1 MRKKKFSPVRII
13 FYLVL
18 ILFLIYQLYPIIWMI
33 ITSLKSPAD
42 VQRSSPFS
50 FPDPIFTEN
59 YINAIKKADLLLY
72 FRNSAVVTI
81 ITMVL
86 VILFSSTAG
95 FALEKLRFK
104 AHGAVLSYFLTGI
117 TIPIHITLIPLFI
130 IYKSVGML
138 DTWFSLI
145 LPQIGFCLPLSIY
158 LFTAFYRYIPNSM
171 LEAAIIDG
179 ASVPRSFFSIYFPL
193 SKNTIMTV
201 ATVNFISVWNEFV
214 FANTFTLSTSMR
226 TIPVGLKDF
235 GGEYGKV
242 DWGCTFA
249 AIALTLLPLLILY
262 FVFNKSIISGMTAGA
277 IKE

>member
-130 IYKSVGML
+130 SINL
-138 DTWFSLI
+138 LECLT
-145 LPQIGFCLPLSIY
+145 PGFP
-158 LFTAFYRYIPNSM
+158 
-171 LEAAIIDG
+171 
-179 ASVPRSFFSIYFPL
+179 
-193 SKNTIMTV
+193 
-201 ATVNFISVWNEFV
+201 
-214 FANTFTLSTSMR
+214 
-226 TIPVGLKDF
+226 
-235 GGEYGKV
+235 
-242 DWGCTFA
+242 
-249 AIALTLLPLLILY
+249 
-262 FVFNKSIISGMTAGA
+262 
-277 IKE
+277 

>member
-158 LFTAFYRYIPNSM
+158 LRRFTDTYRTRC
-171 LEAAIIDG
+171 L
-179 ASVPRSFFSIYFPL
+179 RRL
-193 SKNTIMTV
+193 
-201 ATVNFISVWNEFV
+201 
-214 FANTFTLSTSMR
+214 LSTAPACPDRFSLFIFLCLK
-226 TIPVGLKDF
+226 IPL
-235 GGEYGKV
+235 
-242 DWGCTFA
+242 
-249 AIALTLLPLLILY
+249 
-262 FVFNKSIISGMTAGA
+262 
-277 IKE
+277 

>member
-1 MRKKKFSPVRII
+1 
-13 FYLVL
+13 
-18 ILFLIYQLYPIIWMI
+18 
-33 ITSLKSPAD
+33 
-42 VQRSSPFS
+42 
-50 FPDPIFTEN
+50 
-59 YINAIKKADLLLY
+59 
-72 FRNSAVVTI
+72 
-81 ITMVL
+81 
-86 VILFSSTAG
+86 
-95 FALEKLRFK
+95 
-104 AHGAVLSYFLTGI
+104 
-117 TIPIHITLIPLFI
+117 
-130 IYKSVGML
+130 ML

-235 GGEYGKV
+235 VGEYGKV

-249 AIALTLLPLLILY
+249 AITLTLLPLLILY

>member
-104 AHGAVLSYFLTGI
+104 AHGAVLSYF
-117 TIPIHITLIPLFI
+117 
-130 IYKSVGML
+130 
-138 DTWFSLI
+138 
-145 LPQIGFCLPLSIY
+145 
-158 LFTAFYRYIPNSM
+158 
-171 LEAAIIDG
+171 
-179 ASVPRSFFSIYFPL
+179 
-193 SKNTIMTV
+193 
-201 ATVNFISVWNEFV
+201 
-214 FANTFTLSTSMR
+214 
-226 TIPVGLKDF
+226 
-235 GGEYGKV
+235 
-242 DWGCTFA
+242 
-249 AIALTLLPLLILY
+249 
-262 FVFNKSIISGMTAGA
+262 
-277 IKE
+277 

>member
-86 VILFSSTAG
+86 VICFSSTAG
-95 FALEKLRFK
+95 FALENCGLRRTGRFS
-104 AHGAVLSYFLTGI
+104 AIFDGNHHPHPYYFDS
-117 TIPIHITLIPLFI
+117 PV
-130 IYKSVGML
+130 Y
-138 DTWFSLI
+138 
-145 LPQIGFCLPLSIY
+145 Y
-158 LFTAFYRYIPNSM
+158 L
-171 LEAAIIDG
+171 
-179 ASVPRSFFSIYFPL
+179 
-193 SKNTIMTV
+193 
-201 ATVNFISVWNEFV
+201 
-214 FANTFTLSTSMR
+214 
-226 TIPVGLKDF
+226 
-235 GGEYGKV
+235 
-242 DWGCTFA
+242 
-249 AIALTLLPLLILY
+249 
-262 FVFNKSIISGMTAGA
+262 
-277 IKE
+277 

>member
-1 MRKKKFSPVRII
+1 MDDHHQPEISRRRPAEQPVFFSRPDL
-13 FYLVL
+13 YGKL
-18 ILFLIYQLYPIIWMI
+18 YQC
-33 ITSLKSPAD
+33 D
-42 VQRSSPFS
+42 
-50 FPDPIFTEN
+50 
-59 YINAIKKADLLLY
+59 KKADLLLY

-193 SKNTIMTV
+193 V
-201 ATVNFISVWNEFV
+201 
-214 FANTFTLSTSMR
+214 
-226 TIPVGLKDF
+226 
-235 GGEYGKV
+235 
-242 DWGCTFA
+242 
-249 AIALTLLPLLILY
+249 
-262 FVFNKSIISGMTAGA
+262 
-277 IKE
+277 